1 MNMEQKPAIYF
12 HIKEAPLPGA
22 IECMS
27 SQSGST
33 AHFRRHPLL
42 NWAIAFFV
50 MTTAAAV
57 FTFGGFGATAAVL
70 GQALFG
76 IFLLMLIGTM
86 LLSKYRRTSPP
97 HSRH

>member
-12 HIKEAPLPGA
+12 HIKEATLPGA

-42 NWAIAFFV
+42 NWAIAFFI
-50 MTTAAAV
+50 MTVTAAV
-57 FTFGGFGATAAVL
+57 FTFGGFGSTAAAL
-70 GQALFG
+70 GKACFG
-76 IFLLMLIGTM
+76 MFLLLFIGTI
-86 LLSKYRRTSPP
+86 LLNRRRRVQRL
-97 HSRH
+97 H

>member
-12 HIKEAPLPGA
+12 HIKEATLPGA
-22 IECMS
+22 IECMGGR
-27 SQSGST
+27 SGNT
-33 AHFRRHPLL
+33 AQNRRYPLL

-50 MTTAAAV
+50 MMTAAAV
-57 FTFGGFGATAAVL
+57 FTFGGFGATAASL

-86 LLSKYRRTSPP
+86 LLSKHRR
-97 HSRH
+97 RA